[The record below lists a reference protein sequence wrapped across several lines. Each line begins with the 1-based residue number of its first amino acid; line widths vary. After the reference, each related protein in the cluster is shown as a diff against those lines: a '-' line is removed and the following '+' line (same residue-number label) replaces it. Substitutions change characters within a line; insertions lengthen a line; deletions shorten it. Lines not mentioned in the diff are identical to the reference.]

1 VRKDVTVEVTSLL
14 QTDWYVRQM
23 IRRPIYPYDAAKG
36 PVIYRGRDWPMP
48 KTPALNMTMD
58 EADALPAVIG
68 LPQPQLFKKDDIEA
82 VVPAGELTKDKII
95 VLRLIK
101 DSYPERPLY
110 FTSSSYPRM
119 LGLSKYVASQG
130 LVTKLFP
137 KPITPDA
144 RFAEVPGW
152 GFFDLPRSDSLWKI
166 YQAPA
171 ALIRRGEWVDRASS
185 DIPLRY
191 VITAALLSDIS
202 KARGDSALGAQYMD
216 TAIKLAR
223 VARVEDVLGFTKTPP
238 PGVKPGGDTATR

>member
-1 VRKDVTVEVTSLL
+1 
-14 QTDWYVRQM
+14 M

-36 PVIYRGRDWPMP
+36 PVIYRGRNWPLP

-58 EADALPAVIG
+58 QADALPGVIA

-82 VVPAGELTKDKII
+82 VVPPGELTKDKII

-110 FTSSSYPRM
+110 FTSSSYPRG
-119 LGLSKYVASQG
+119 LGLGKYVASQG

-137 KPITPDA
+137 KPIVADN
-144 RFAEVPGW
+144 RFADVPGW

-171 ALIRRGEWVDRASS
+171 ALISRGEWVDRASS

-191 VITAALLSDIS
+191 VITAALLSDLS
-202 KARGDSALGAQYMD
+202 KARGDSALGTRYMD
-216 TAIKLAR
+216 TAIKMAH

-238 PGVKPGGDTATR
+238 PGAQPGGDTATR